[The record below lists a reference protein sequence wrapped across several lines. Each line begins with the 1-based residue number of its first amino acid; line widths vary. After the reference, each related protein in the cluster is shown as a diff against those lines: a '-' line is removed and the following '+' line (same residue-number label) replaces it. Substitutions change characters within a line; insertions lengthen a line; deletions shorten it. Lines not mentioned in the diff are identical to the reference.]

1 MPSACVEAIAS
12 LNNRSPALDAVISSI
27 GVLENDACLN
37 AGYGSNLTIDGQVE
51 CDASVMS
58 DSGGFGSVG
67 AVSGWLSSPQIAGN
81 PNRMLGVRNPI
92 QLAHAVLKNCQV
104 PSPLGRVPPL

>member
-1 MPSACVEAIAS
+1 MPSACVEAITS
-12 LNNRSPALDAVISSI
+12 LGNRSSALDAVTSSI

-51 CDASVMS
+51 CDASVMN

-67 AVSGWLSSPQIAGN
+67 AVSGRFSYHASPDI
-81 PNRMLGVRNPI
+81 
-92 QLAHAVLKNCQV
+92 
-104 PSPLGRVPPL
+104 

>member
-1 MPSACVEAIAS
+1 MDAIAS
-12 LNNRSPALDAVISSI
+12 LDSHSSALDAVISSI
-27 GVLENDACLN
+27 SILENDGCLN

-67 AVSGWLSSPQIAGN
+67 AVSGRFPTTILMPKNSDGN
-81 PNRMLGVRNPI
+81 LPGIRNPI
-92 QLAHAVLKNCQV
+92 RLAHEVLRHSRV

>member
-1 MPSACVEAIAS
+1 MFSACVETITS
-12 LNNRSPALDAVISSI
+12 PSNRSSALDAVISSI
-27 GVLENDACLN
+27 SVLENDAGLN

-67 AVSGWLSSPQIAGN
+67 AVSGWPLLSHITRN
-81 PNRMLGVRNPI
+81 PDGMPGIRNPI
-92 QLAHAVLKNCQV
+92 QLAHAVLKHSQA

>member
-1 MPSACVEAIAS
+1 MPSACAEAITS
-12 LNNRSPALDAVISSI
+12 LGSRSSALDAVSSSI

-37 AGYGSNLTIDGQVE
+37 AGYGSNLTVDGQVE

-67 AVSGWLSSPQIAGN
+67 AVSGQLSYHASPD
-81 PNRMLGVRNPI
+81 V
-92 QLAHAVLKNCQV
+92 
-104 PSPLGRVPPL
+104 

>member
-1 MPSACVEAIAS
+1 MDAIAS
-12 LNNRSPALDAVISSI
+12 LSDRSSALDVVIASI
-27 GVLENDACLN
+27 SVLENNACLN

-67 AVSGWLSSPQIAGN
+67 AVSGQFPAVTRPQK
-81 PNRMLGVRNPI
+81 P
-92 QLAHAVLKNCQV
+92 
-104 PSPLGRVPPL
+104 